1 MDQIPQPSPA
11 ELYETYLVAGVHG
24 RWAPLLLD
32 YAEPRPGERMLD
44 LACGTGAVARRAA
57 PLLGSDGAIT
67 ALDINADM
75 LLVAQRLGQPNG
87 ARIEWLKGEAS
98 ALPEGP
104 FDLVTC
110 QQGLQFFPDRPAA
123 LRETRRVLAPHG
135 RLALNVFRAL
145 EEQSLYA
152 PLFRAIAEHLD
163 VPVNSLAVPYSLGDP
178 ADLRDL
184 LNQVGYHTVQITA
197 ETCMVR
203 FPSPERFVALTVG
216 AAVSVLPQLALNG
229 EARSALLAAV
239 TSKVQG
245 AIDRHVTNG
254 AVAFPMTSSI
264 IVAR

>member
-1 MDQIPQPSPA
+1 MDQMTQPSPA
-11 ELYETYLVAGVHG
+11 ELYESYLVAGVHG
-24 RWAPLLLD
+24 RWAPLFLD
-32 YAEPRPGERMLD
+32 YAEPRLGERMLD

-57 PLLGSDGAIT
+57 PLVGREGGII
-67 ALDINADM
+67 ALDINAEM
-75 LLVAQRLGQPNG
+75 LAVAQRLAPPRG
-87 ARIEWLKGEAS
+87 ARIEWVKGEAS

-104 FDLVTC
+104 FDLITC

-152 PLFRAIAEHLD
+152 ALFQAIAEHLA
-163 VPVNSLAVPYSLGDP
+163 VPVGALAVPYSLGDP
-178 ADLRDL
+178 AALRDL
-184 LNQVGYHTVQITA
+184 LNQAGYDTVEITA

-216 AAVSVLPQLALNG
+216 AAASVLPQLATDG

-239 TSKVQG
+239 ASRIRGSV
-245 AIDRHVTNG
+245 DRYVMNG
-254 AVAFPMTSSI
+254 AVAFPMTSNI